1 MSKAKYVFN
10 RYCEGRDS
18 DGNRVKYKAGD
29 EISLTAVEAKAMG
42 DVITKATK
50 AKESDD
56 ETDPDAGK
64 DPQGGGQQ

>member
-18 DGNRVKYKAGD
+18 EGNRVKFKAGD
-29 EISLTAVEAKAMG
+29 EISLTAAEAKAMG
-42 DVITKATK
+42 DVITKAAK
-50 AKESDD
+50 SKESED
-56 ETDPDAGK
+56 ETDPNGEK